1 MSRSSLSVNVF
12 GASAKPMF
20 VYESLAR
27 RRSRPAS
34 VISRWSN
41 ASFGS
46 RSTECQFVS
55 SGRAGIDTERDD
67 AEVRR
72 RELPLP
78 RVPPGLAERLELLE
92 VRELADVDLGREV
105 PADRL
110 LERLVRVE
118 IAAREGPGAGIR
130 ILRTLPEQHLQLSR
144 AHLETRPPA

>member
-1 MSRSSLSVNVF
+1 MAERRGVDVAQLASVNVF

-27 RRSRPAS
+27 SRSRPAS

-55 SGRAGIDTERDD
+55 SGSAGST
-67 AEVRR
+67 
-72 RELPLP
+72 PSGTTP
-78 RVPPGLAERLELLE
+78 RYAVASCRSRGMRSRLAERLELLE
-92 VRELADVDLGREV
+92 VRELADVHLGGEV

-110 LERLVRVE
+110 LERLV
-118 IAAREGPGAGIR
+118 G
-130 ILRTLPEQHLQLSR
+130 SR
-144 AHLETRPPA
+144 